1 MAVGLRRRLNYTTL
15 SCSTDG
21 RGLSSC
27 RRTSFCVWV
36 PGAKLVDFVEE
47 REGALTR
54 ERFHAPIRAS
64 ESATPAA
71 ARMAD
76 ALQHA
81 VEDWI
86 AALYTACG
94 ADSAN
99 APKTET
105 LDNTK
110 HTAGCTTTALPGVA
124 VAMVLLFL
132 LKRTLC
138 GESKLRKLYS
148 GSEDAPEVCAAPSF
162 SRITPFF
169 AAQLRP
175 LLFPVLPYY
184 MHHTHSSRLLFFSF
198 GCSLRKW
205 QRWMEARLGGST
217 TTHSKRAGL

>member
-1 MAVGLRRRLNYTTL
+1 MPSSSISLRNAKG
-15 SCSTDG
+15 SHVAGESSTPTQICLRVLG
-21 RGLSSC
+21 
-27 RRTSFCVWV
+27 
-36 PGAKLVDFVEE
+36 
-47 REGALTR
+47 
-54 ERFHAPIRAS
+54 
-64 ESATPAA
+64 TPAA
-71 ARMAD
+71 AQMAD

-94 ADSAN
+94 AGSAN

-175 LLFPVLPYY
+175 LLFSVLLLYAS
-184 MHHTHSSRLLFFSF
+184 HSLLSSSLFLFRL
-198 GCSLRKW
+198 
-205 QRWMEARLGGST
+205 
-217 TTHSKRAGL
+217 

>member
-1 MAVGLRRRLNYTTL
+1 
-15 SCSTDG
+15 
-21 RGLSSC
+21 
-27 RRTSFCVWV
+27 
-36 PGAKLVDFVEE
+36 
-47 REGALTR
+47 
-54 ERFHAPIRAS
+54 
-64 ESATPAA
+64 
-71 ARMAD
+71 MAD

-94 ADSAN
+94 AGSAN

-175 LLFPVLPYY
+175 LLFSVLLLYAS
-184 MHHTHSSRLLFFSF
+184 HSLLSSSLFLFRL
-198 GCSLRKW
+198 
-205 QRWMEARLGGST
+205 
-217 TTHSKRAGL
+217 